1 MTDWPRVILSVLIC
15 VLVVSLGFWAYGVL
29 GAPHFNLGLA
39 PAPAVSDQT
48 EQIQQRMS
56 DIEKRLGELEKR
68 LGELEKRQQAT
79 AAKPPI
85 NALTPEAAGPIP
97 SDTPHPP
104 RPQYRV
110 SPPTALGSE
119 PVPPPVSPTDS
130 RP

>member
-1 MTDWPRVILSVLIC
+1 MTDWTRVILSFLVC
-15 VLVVSLGFWAYGVL
+15 VLVVSLGFWGYSVL
-29 GAPHFNLGLA
+29 GAPHFNLSL
-39 PAPAVSDQT
+39 APAVSDKT

-79 AAKPPI
+79 AAKAPI
-85 NALTPEAAGPIP
+85 NALTPEVAVPIP
-97 SDTPHPP
+97 SDTPNPP

-110 SPPTALGSE
+110 SPPSAIGSQ

>member
-1 MTDWPRVILSVLIC
+1 MTDWTRVTLSVVVC
-15 VLVVSLGFWAYGVL
+15 VLVVSLGFWGYSVL
-29 GAPHFNLGLA
+29 GAPHFNLSL
-39 PAPAVSDQT
+39 APAVSDKT

-68 LGELEKRQQAT
+68 QQAT
-79 AAKPPI
+79 AAKAPI
-85 NALTPEAAGPIP
+85 NALTPEVAVPIP
-97 SDTPHPP
+97 SDTPNPP

-110 SPPTALGSE
+110 SPPSAIGSQ